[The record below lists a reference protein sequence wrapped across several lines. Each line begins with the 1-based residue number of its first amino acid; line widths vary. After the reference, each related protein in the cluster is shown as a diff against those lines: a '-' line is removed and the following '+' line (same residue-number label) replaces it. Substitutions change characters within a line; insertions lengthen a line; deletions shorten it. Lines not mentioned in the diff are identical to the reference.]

1 MSNYI
6 RDENDEHQMNNSSK
20 KAYKSREYSDDSDV
34 KAPQRQY
41 NSDSSN
47 YQNSN
52 HLKPRNGTRTT
63 SMNNPTY
70 RPQQQRSQ
78 VGSSQERQTEMGK
91 TIRLLRNGD
100 PFYRGHKF
108 VISTRRYRFFDVF
121 MDDISDTLN
130 ANFGAIRKI
139 YTTDGMLLE
148 NLETFEDGQI
158 YVAAGSEKFIRM
170 K

>member
-1 MSNYI
+1 
-6 RDENDEHQMNNSSK
+6 MNHR
-20 KAYKSREYSDDSDV
+20 KAYKSRDYLSDEDQ

-41 NSDSSN
+41 NSNSSN
-47 YQNSN
+47 HQNTN
-52 HLKPRNGTRTT
+52 YLKPRNGTRTT

-70 RPQQQRSQ
+70 RAPHQQRSQ
-78 VGSSQERQTEMGK
+78 IGSSQERQTEIGK

-108 VISTRRYRFFDVF
+108 VISTRRYRYFDVF

-139 YTTDGMLLE
+139 YTTDGQLLE
-148 NLETFEDGQI
+148 NLESFEDGQI